1 MGRTCRTERLLRTGP
16 RILRVGLFRN
26 RSSPARPYSPATTI
40 HAGPGGRA
48 RQKELTVSQYDQYQS
63 APAQAYPGEQPAY
76 GQPGYQ
82 PQKTNTM
89 AILGLVFA
97 FVFSPLGVIFSAIGL
112 KQIKERREGGRG
124 LALAGLIIS
133 IISLVLGI
141 LFVVLAATVFSSAV
155 KQAEQDSAAASSD
168 AAAPADDA
176 TGVVSA
182 CEVIV
187 PAVVNLESDLSK
199 VETPEDY
206 ATVMTA
212 LMTTMD
218 AAAGQTTDSTFQAH
232 VQTLSGDFQQAV
244 DAVNAGEDPS
254 SLEGALT
261 TDGTQIDND
270 CAAAGYVQ

>member
-1 MGRTCRTERLLRTGP
+1 M
-16 RILRVGLFRN
+16 
-26 RSSPARPYSPATTI
+26 
-40 HAGPGGRA
+40 
-48 RQKELTVSQYDQYQS
+48 SQYDQYQS
-63 APAQAYPGEQPAY
+63 APPPGYPAQQPVY

-97 FVFSPLGVIFSAIGL
+97 FVFSPLGVVFSAIGL

-124 LALAGLIIS
+124 LALAGLILS
-133 IISLVLGI
+133 IIFVVIGI
-141 LFVVLAATVFSSAV
+141 LFVILAATVFSSAV
-155 KQAEQDSAAASSD
+155 KTAAEAEAAVSATPDGSTGAG
-168 AAAPADDA
+168 APAEDP
-176 TGVVSA
+176 TGVVAA

-187 PAVVNLESDLSK
+187 PAVVNLESDLST

-206 ATVMTA
+206 ATVMTT
-212 LMTTMD
+212 LMTTME
-218 AAAGQTTDSTFQAH
+218 AAAGQTSDSTFQAH
-232 VQTLSGDFQQAV
+232 VQTLSGDFQHAV

-261 TDGTQIDND
+261 DDGTQIDND

>member
-1 MGRTCRTERLLRTGP
+1 
-16 RILRVGLFRN
+16 
-26 RSSPARPYSPATTI
+26 
-40 HAGPGGRA
+40 
-48 RQKELTVSQYDQYQS
+48 VSQHDQYQS
-63 APAQAYPGEQPAY
+63 PPPPTYPAEQPAY
-76 GQPGYQ
+76 GQSGYQ

-97 FVFSPLGVIFSAIGL
+97 FVFSPLGVVFSAIGL

-133 IISLVLGI
+133 ILSIVVGI
-141 LFVVLAATVFSSAV
+141 LLVVLFATVL
-155 KQAEQDSAAASSD
+155 
-168 AAAPADDA
+168 APAVEKAAQSEAAVSASTDPGAPAEDP
-176 TGVVSA
+176 TGVVAA

-187 PAVVNLESDLSK
+187 PAVVNLESDLST

-212 LMTTMD
+212 LRTTMD
-218 AAAGQTTDSTFQAH
+218 AAARQTTDPTFVAD

-254 SLEGALT
+254 TLEGALT
-261 TDGTQIDND
+261 AHGTQIDDD
-270 CAAAGYVQ
+270 CTAAGYVQ

>member
-1 MGRTCRTERLLRTGP
+1 MT
-16 RILRVGLFRN
+16 
-26 RSSPARPYSPATTI
+26 
-40 HAGPGGRA
+40 
-48 RQKELTVSQYDQYQS
+48 QYDQYQS
-63 APAQAYPGEQPAY
+63 APPPGRTRAQQPVY

-97 FVFSPLGVIFSAIGL
+97 FVFSPLGIVFSAIGL

-124 LALAGLIIS
+124 LALAGLILLDHLRGDRDPLRDPGRDRLLLRGRERRRGRGCDLRDPGRS
-133 IISLVLGI
+133 TG
-141 LFVVLAATVFSSAV
+141 
-155 KQAEQDSAAASSD
+155 
-168 AAAPADDA
+168 AAAPAEDPD
-176 TGVVSA
+176 GVVAA

-187 PAVVNLESDLSK
+187 PAVVNLESDLST

-206 ATVMTA
+206 ATVMTT
-212 LMTTMD
+212 LTTTME
-218 AAAGQTTDSTFQAH
+218 AAAAQTSDPTFQAH
-232 VQTLSGDFQQAV
+232 VQTLSGDFQQAI

-261 TDGTQIDND
+261 ADGTQIDND